1 MLFNLFYWGSQ
12 RIKKEK
18 KNQKITKNKKIIH
31 NFKVEMS
38 FNDEMKGAGH
48 LRK

>member
-1 MLFNLFYWGSQ
+1 MSAFYPFHCGKSG
-12 RIKKEK
+12 EK
-18 KNQKITKNKKIIH
+18 KNQKITKNKTIIH